1 MGAEGKSSLALRG
14 VVMATIGAACW
25 GFSATCAG
33 YLMGTF
39 GVEVTWLAF
48 ARLIIA
54 GPIFIAVA
62 LIANREKLLSLFK
75 SPRMLLQTL
84 LFALVGVVAMQIT
97 YMTAIG
103 LNGPGTALL
112 LQETGLIVI
121 MAVTCIRQHRVPTKR
136 ELIALVLALFGTAT
150 IATQGQV
157 GALGISP
164 LGLLWGLLAGLA
176 LAGHNVIPV
185 ELLKNHGSIVC
196 NGVAMTLGAIMLL
209 PAAHPVSSFPT
220 MPIEGWLAFA
230 AIVAIG
236 TLLAYFLYLQGIK
249 EAGPVKASLVAVF
262 EPVSGMFFGLVWLGD
277 LISIFDLIGCIAI
290 IAMMLLIAKP
300 E

>member
-1 MGAEGKSSLALRG
+1 MDMKPSVVRG
-14 VVMATIGAACW
+14 VIMATIGAACW

-39 GVEVTWLAF
+39 GMEVTWLAF

-54 GPIFIAVA
+54 GPIFLVVA
-62 LIANREKLLSLFK
+62 LATDRAKLTSLFK
-75 SPRMLLQTL
+75 SPRMLLHMV
-84 LFALVGVVAMQIT
+84 LFALIGVVAMQIT
-97 YMTAIG
+97 YMTAVK

-121 MAVTCIRQHRVPTKR
+121 MVVTCVRKHRAPTKR
-136 ELIALVLALFGTAT
+136 ELIALALALFGTAA

-157 GALGISP
+157 GSLGISP

-176 LAGHNVIPV
+176 MAGHNVIPV
-185 ELLKNHGSIVC
+185 ELLEKHGSVVC
-196 NGVAMTLGAIMLL
+196 NGVAMTLGAFMLL
-209 PAAHPVSSFPT
+209 PVADPVGAFPA
-220 MPIEGWLAFA
+220 MPVQGWLAFA
-230 AIVAIG
+230 AIVAVG
-236 TLLAYFLYLQGIK
+236 TLLAYVLYLQGIK

-277 LISIFDLIGCIAI
+277 LISLFDLIGCVAI
-290 IAMMLLIAKP
+290 IAMMILISKP

>member
-1 MGAEGKSSLALRG
+1 MSTKPSVIRG
-14 VVMATIGAACW
+14 VIMATIGAACW

-39 GVEVTWLAF
+39 GMGVTWLAF

-54 GPIFIAVA
+54 GPIFLAVA
-62 LIANREKLLSLFK
+62 LATDRAKLTSLFK
-75 SPRMLLQTL
+75 SPRMLLHMV
-84 LFALVGVVAMQIT
+84 LFALVGVVAMQVT
-97 YMTAIG
+97 YMTAVK

-121 MAVTCIRQHRVPTKR
+121 MAVTCIRKHRAPTKR
-136 ELIALVLALFGTAT
+136 EFVALVLALLGTAA

-176 LAGHNVIPV
+176 MAGHNVIPV
-185 ELLKNHGSIVC
+185 ELLEKHGSVVV
-196 NGVAMTLGAIMLL
+196 NGVAMTLGAFMLL
-209 PAAHPVSSFPT
+209 PIADPVGAFPV
-220 MPIEGWLAFA
+220 MPVEGWLAFA
-230 AIVAIG
+230 AIVAVG
-236 TLLAYFLYLQGIK
+236 TLLAYVLYLQGIK

-262 EPVSGMFFGLVWLGD
+262 EPVSGMFFGLIWLGD
-277 LISIFDLIGCIAI
+277 LISLFDLIGCVAI
-290 IAMMLLIAKP
+290 IAMMILVSKP